1 MSLENGIKDIIT
13 KKLEDGTVEK
23 LIGEQL
29 ERGIQKA
36 LDNILGN
43 YGDVTK
49 VIEEK
54 VKSVMIPYLEGYDY
68 SKYIVKLDSVL
79 VDVLKSSALENKK
92 LLTNFKELMVADEK
106 KKSIKSSELFEK
118 WKEYV
123 QKNIKTSDLEVEY
136 DDGPSYEAVE
146 VTLTVDEDNSRSW
159 SSFEYATLV
168 LECEKDED
176 MNFAIRL
183 SKYNKGKD
191 AKWDISYDTTHNIRS
206 LRYLNEFE
214 IFLMKLDQNN
224 TTLEM
229 DTTDDCGDITPDAE
243 PEASYN

>member
-1 MSLENGIKDIIT
+1 MSLENGIKDIIS

-23 LIGEQL
+23 LIGEEL
-29 ERGIQKA
+29 ERGIKKA

-68 SKYIVKLDSVL
+68 SEYIVKLDSIL

-92 LLTNFKELMVADEK
+92 LLTNFKELMIPEER
-106 KKSIKSSELFEK
+106 KKSIKTSELFEE
-118 WKEYV
+118 WKKHVEKEV
-123 QKNIKTSDLEVEY
+123 DTSELEVDY
-136 DDGPSYEAVE
+136 DGGPSYELVE
-146 VTLTVDEDNSRSW
+146 VTLTVEEDESRRW

-168 LECEKDED
+168 FECEKDEN
-176 MNFAIRL
+176 MNFIL
-183 SKYNKGKD
+183 KLHKFSKSENE
-191 AKWDISYDTTHNIRS
+191 KWSITFDTASDIKS

-214 IFLMKLDQNN
+214 IFLMKLEQFG
-224 TTLEM
+224 TKLEM
-229 DTTDDCGDITPDAE
+229 DITDESDEITPNAE
-243 PEASYN
+243 PEASFS

>member
-1 MSLENGIKDIIT
+1 MNLENGIKDIIS

-23 LIGEQL
+23 LIGDEL
-29 ERGIQKA
+29 EKGIIRA
-36 LDNILGN
+36 LDRILGS

-54 VKSVMIPYLEGYDY
+54 VKAVMIPYLEGYDY
-68 SKYIVKLDSVL
+68 SKYIVKLDSIL

-92 LLTNFKELMVADEK
+92 LLTNFKELMISDEK
-106 KKSIKSSELFEK
+106 KKSIKSSELFEA
-118 WKEYV
+118 WKKYV
-123 QKNIKTSDLEVEY
+123 CKNVATSELEVEY
-136 DDGPSYEAVE
+136 DDGPSYECVE
-146 VTLTVDEDNSRSW
+146 VTLTIDEDEGRNW

-183 SKYNKGKD
+183 SKYNKDKG
-191 AKWDISYDTTHNIRS
+191 AKWDISYDTAHDIKS

-214 IFLMKLDQNN
+214 IFLMKLAQNG
-224 TTLEM
+224 TTLEA
-229 DTTDDCGDITPDAE
+229 DITDDSDDITPDAE
-243 PEASYN
+243 PEASFS